1 MPDQP
6 DEQHGEQP
14 EHYFSASPATA
25 DERRPLRVRL
35 DGRELELVTAPSV
48 FSGDRLD
55 LGTAV
60 LLDHVPDPPAEGDLL
75 DVGCGWGPLALAMAL
90 RSPDPATRR
99 VWAVDVNARARDLTA
114 ANAASLGLGGV
125 RTAAPEDVDDGV
137 RVAALWSNPPI
148 RIGKPALHALL
159 LRWLP
164 VLAPG
169 AQAHLVV
176 AKDLGADSLLRWV
189 GEQGEQRQ
197 AAGGDGWTARRT
209 GSRKG
214 YRVLEVTRCG

>member
-1 MPDQP
+1 VRDEPDQ
-6 DEQHGEQP
+6 QP
-14 EHYFSASPATA
+14 EHYFSASPASD

-48 FSGDRLD
+48 FSGHRLD

-60 LLDHVPDPPAEGDLL
+60 LLDHVGDPPAEGGLL
-75 DVGCGWGPLALAMAL
+75 DLGCGWGPVALTMAL

-99 VWAVDVNARARDLTA
+99 VWAVDVNERARDLTA
-114 ANAASLGLGGV
+114 ANAASLGLSGV
-125 RTAAPEDVDDGV
+125 RTAAPEDVDDD
-137 RVAALWSNPPI
+137 ATFTAIWSNPPI

-164 VLAPG
+164 RLAPG
-169 AQAHLVV
+169 GSAQLVV
-176 AKDLGADSLLRWV
+176 ARDLGAESLLRWI
-189 GEQGEQRQ
+189 GEQGEQH
-197 AAGGDGWTARRT
+197 GWTATRS

-214 YRVLEVTRCG
+214 YRVLEVSR

>member
-1 MPDQP
+1 MPH
-6 DEQHGEQP
+6 EP
-14 EHYFSASPATA
+14 EHYFSASPASD

-48 FSGDRLD
+48 FSGHRLD

-60 LLDHVPDPPAEGDLL
+60 LLDHVGDPPDDGGLL
-75 DVGCGWGPLALAMAL
+75 DLGCGWGPVALTMAL

-99 VWAVDVNARARDLTA
+99 VWAVDVNERARDLTA

-125 RTAAPEDVDDGV
+125 RTAAPEDVDDDATF
-137 RVAALWSNPPI
+137 AAIWSNPPI

-164 VLAPG
+164 RLAPG
-169 AQAHLVV
+169 GSAQLVV
-176 AKDLGADSLLRWV
+176 AKDLGAESLLRWI
-189 GEQGEQRQ
+189 GEQGEQH
-197 AAGGDGWTARRT
+197 GWTASRS

-214 YRVLEVTRCG
+214 YRVLEVSR